1 MTATLLLLLLAQDKP
16 KARTFDESLA
26 LAKKEALAWNREAAL
41 FKVAYASELLF
52 DVDPQSDRVSDL
64 EFQFAGRDG
73 CPPGE
78 MKLKS
83 WTLKSGDPAPRPGDE
98 RTERSGAPPL
108 PGKLAGVKTAADA
121 LRAQGMKFHPKM
133 ELAMIHGRA
142 LWMTT
147 NGPRAAAGQAFHF
160 ADGVTGE
167 YVMTCDA
174 TLSVLQT
181 VRDQTGAL
189 TTWKQAVDAVEKD
202 LRAWKVAEAQLST
215 AKGSGKGRKYLDR
228 DLGMVEWE
236 LQVYVDK
243 PSPAMVFYRISNG
256 NVAFWGQDSVPADK
270 SHVALL
276 SSWSLTGAG
285 GRMLDHPAVKPFMA
299 SQPTVTT
306 DLLIDAAH
314 MKAGEAVVK
323 LTNLDNR
330 SVLEVTLDKKGAV
343 KGAAAKK

>member
-1 MTATLLLLLLAQDKP
+1 MTAAFLLMLLLQDKL
-16 KARTFDESLA
+16 KTRTFDESLA
-26 LAKKEALAWNREAAL
+26 LAKKEALAWNKEAAL
-41 FKVAYASELLF
+41 FKVAYTSELLF

-73 CPPGE
+73 CAPGE
-78 MKLKS
+78 MKLRS
-83 WTLKSGDPAPRPGDE
+83 WTVKSNDPVPHPGDE
-98 RTERSGAPPL
+98 KTERSGPPPL
-108 PGKLAGVKTAADA
+108 PEKLAGVKAAADA

-133 ELAMIHGRA
+133 ELAMMHGRA

-147 NGPRAAAGQAFHF
+147 NGPRIPAGQAFHF

-181 VRDQTGAL
+181 VRDQASAL
-189 TTWKQAVDAVEKD
+189 TSWKQAVDAIEKD
-202 LRAWKVAEAQLST
+202 LRAWKGTAAQVST
-215 AKGSGKGRKYLDR
+215 IKGSGRGRKFLDR

-236 LQVYVDK
+236 LQVYIDK
-243 PSPAMVFYRISNG
+243 PAPAMLFYRISNG

-270 SHVALL
+270 SHFALL
-276 SSWSLTGAG
+276 SSWSLMGAG
-285 GRMLDHPAVKPFMA
+285 GRMAEHPAVKPFLA
-299 SQPTVTT
+299 SLTTVAT
-306 DLLIDAAH
+306 DLFVDAVH

-323 LTNLDNR
+323 VTNLDNR

-343 KGAAAKK
+343 KGAGKK